1 MSLGMNRDSE
11 VNQSR
16 STVFAQSQNSAREEM
31 KSSLIPSNLKKRMN
45 EMIDFG
51 KTQISML
58 KEGER
63 LSAID
68 TEPDAEMSEHLSED
82 SKESD
87 SKNKGDY
94 QSTNENSQH
103 DIMTIKILNMQKDRR
118 KLQEVQS
125 RLIRQ
130 IPKI

>member
-1 MSLGMNRDSE
+1 
-11 VNQSR
+11 
-16 STVFAQSQNSAREEM
+16 
-31 KSSLIPSNLKKRMN
+31 MN

-118 KLQEVQS
+118 KL
-125 RLIRQ
+125 
-130 IPKI
+130 